1 MNQRAAGHRPRL
13 FAEHERDLYDWN
25 VLCAFPQHSNI
36 IRIFCLTMF
45 PPSLF
50 FDTDLRPADLGYVC
64 GDNCAVLSAFGRLD
78 IVFMKMAQVT
88 RHLSPY
94 EQQIV
99 MPFLRTFPKR
109 AYEKF
114 MGSFVYWG
122 GAAVLTL
129 GTASLSDSLDAA
141 QDREHRF

>member
-1 MNQRAAGHRPRL
+1 MHG
-13 FAEHERDLYDWN
+13 
-25 VLCAFPQHSNI
+25 
-36 IRIFCLTMF
+36 
-45 PPSLF
+45 
-50 FDTDLRPADLGYVC
+50 C
-64 GDNCAVLSAFGRLD
+64 GDDSAVALDVIGLVDALVLDVIALGKNECAQ
-78 IVFMKMAQVT
+78 IT

-99 MPFLRTFPKR
+99 MPWLRSFPKR

>member
-1 MNQRAAGHRPRL
+1 MNVATIFRLPLDLIGLIYALGWMDGVGCYRLWKNERA
-13 FAEHERDLYDWN
+13 
-25 VLCAFPQHSNI
+25 QI
-36 IRIFCLTMF
+36 
-45 PPSLF
+45 
-50 FDTDLRPADLGYVC
+50 
-64 GDNCAVLSAFGRLD
+64 
-78 IVFMKMAQVT
+78 T

-99 MPFLRTFPKR
+99 MPWLRSFPKR

>member
-1 MNQRAAGHRPRL
+1 VWQQFTRL
-13 FAEHERDLYDWN
+13 PL
-25 VLCAFPQHSNI
+25 V
-36 IRIFCLTMF
+36 
-45 PPSLF
+45 
-50 FDTDLRPADLGYVC
+50 
-64 GDNCAVLSAFGRLD
+64 FGRLGA
-78 IVFMKMAQVT
+78 IGWALSACKINHEQIT

-99 MPFLRTFPKR
+99 MPWLRTFPKR

-122 GAAVLTL
+122 GAAALTL

>member
-1 MNQRAAGHRPRL
+1 MLESFVPVFNTSR
-13 FAEHERDLYDWN
+13 
-25 VLCAFPQHSNI
+25 VS
-36 IRIFCLTMF
+36 FCLT
-45 PPSLF
+45 SLCF
-50 FDTDLRPADLGYVC
+50 LSPHLDSADLDPLLTDCGLDYVHVC
-64 GDNCAVLSAFGRLD
+64 GDDSAVALDLIGLIDSLVLDAIALGKNECAQ
-78 IVFMKMAQVT
+78 IT

-99 MPFLRTFPKR
+99 MPWLRSFPKR

>member
-1 MNQRAAGHRPRL
+1 MEGRREGNEPETLQQQSPTATICQ
-13 FAEHERDLYDWN
+13 HELNFFVFSPNAHAY
-25 VLCAFPQHSNI
+25 LLSH
-36 IRIFCLTMF
+36 MF
-45 PPSLF
+45 PPSLSL
-50 FDTDLRPADLGYVC
+50 DTDLACGPLGYVRGSFC
-64 GDNCAVLSAFGRLD
+64 FDTVGLD
-78 IVFMKMAQVT
+78 IAFMKMTQVT

-129 GTASLSDSLDAA
+129 GTASLSDAADAA
-141 QDREHRF
+141 QDRTHRF

>member
-1 MNQRAAGHRPRL
+1 MRWCWNHRL
-13 FAEHERDLYDWN
+13 WENE
-25 VLCAFPQHSNI
+25 CAQI
-36 IRIFCLTMF
+36 
-45 PPSLF
+45 
-50 FDTDLRPADLGYVC
+50 
-64 GDNCAVLSAFGRLD
+64 
-78 IVFMKMAQVT
+78 T

-99 MPFLRTFPKR
+99 MPWLRTFPKR

>member
-1 MNQRAAGHRPRL
+1 ML
-13 FAEHERDLYDWN
+13 SSI
-25 VLCAFPQHSNI
+25 VLRTC
-36 IRIFCLTMF
+36 IFLSHMF
-45 PPSLF
+45 PPSIS
-50 FDTDLRPADLGYVC
+50 FDTGLLRTADLGYVVFA
-64 GDNCAVLSAFGRLD
+64 NCAVLSASVRLD
-78 IVFMKMAQVT
+78 AVGSGYRLYEMAQVT

-99 MPFLRTFPKR
+99 MPWLRTFPKR